1 MNEILRVD
9 LVISIIAFSV
19 ALSLSFRK
27 NKDKQQTLLTLF
39 AFLLAAVF
47 LLRYVFLETSTHIWL
62 RLCLGLFIPLPLVLL
77 FLISSFLKEEN
88 SFSVELFTI
97 QYIFAP
103 ILIVGLSTPIFN
115 SREFVWFVVSYVL
128 GILTFIFLNLLYI
141 GIKEESTPQKK
152 RFLLLSI
159 LGIST
164 IVVTILSMKLKNLFA
179 IAGIDALFVLLLLFY
194 ISESVINTKLLDFQE
209 FVSKVLVLLVL
220 SIVISVIYWV
230 FVIIISNRPS
240 DMILNS
246 LAISISITLLFE
258 RLRLYVTNIISSY
271 ITARTKDFIARIQRL
286 RKEISSII
294 DADALLR
301 KVIDDIFASRKVNS
315 CAFYVLS
322 DDKTFYKNYYSLGPQ
337 VAEYIDSVLDHS
349 LIEMINEQRQ
359 IIVKELL
366 EKKYMQE
373 SNIAEDSG
381 FQTKTR
387 DVLNSLSRLN
397 ITLLFPIN
405 IENEVYYLLAINDYG
420 VSDSVN
426 AEELGALIELSEQI
440 SVSLLNLKIFE
451 SIKERDRLAALGE
464 MAAGLAHEI
473 RNPLGA
479 IKGAAQYLNPANL
492 PQEEAEFLNI
502 IIEETD
508 RLNRVLTQFLDYS
521 RPYQGELS
529 VVNLDSVIRQIIKFY
544 SSGPDSKYQ
553 IEYSNSSSETLVK
566 IDTEQFKQVLINI
579 IKNAQEAMPD
589 GGKIEIKVLREDR
602 SNGNIFN
609 TVFLREKN
617 IVEKVIIEILD
628 HGSGIDEQDVSK
640 VFIPFY
646 TTKKSG
652 TGLGLAISK
661 KIIESQN
668 GRLELFSKK
677 GEGTTVRITLPA
689 YKSESER

>member
-1 MNEILRVD
+1 MP
-9 LVISIIAFSV
+9 SPKF
-19 ALSLSFRK
+19 
-27 NKDKQQTLLTLF
+27 
-39 AFLLAAVF
+39 
-47 LLRYVFLETSTHIWL
+47 
-62 RLCLGLFIPLPLVLL
+62 
-77 FLISSFLKEEN
+77 
-88 SFSVELFTI
+88 
-97 QYIFAP
+97 
-103 ILIVGLSTPIFN
+103 
-115 SREFVWFVVSYVL
+115 
-128 GILTFIFLNLLYI
+128 
-141 GIKEESTPQKK
+141 
-152 RFLLLSI
+152 
-159 LGIST
+159 
-164 IVVTILSMKLKNLFA
+164 
-179 IAGIDALFVLLLLFY
+179 LLLLFY

-220 SIVISVIYWV
+220 SIVISVIYWI

-258 RLRLYVTNIISSY
+258 RLRLYVTNLISSY

-294 DADALLR
+294 DADALLK

-315 CAFYVLS
+315 CAFLVLS
-322 DDKTFYKNYYSLGPQ
+322 EDKTYYKNYYSLGPQ

-359 IIVKELL
+359 VIVKELL

-373 SNIAEDSG
+373 SNITEDGS

-420 VSDSVN
+420 VSDSIN
-426 AEELGALIELSEQI
+426 AEDLGALIELSEQI
-440 SVSLLNLKIFE
+440 SVSLSNLKIFE

-492 PQEEAEFLNI
+492 PQEEAEFLKI

-521 RPYQGELS
+521 RPYQGESS
-529 VVNLDSVIRQIIKFY
+529 VVNLDSVIKQIIKFY
-544 SSGPDSKYQ
+544 SSGSDLKYQ
-553 IEYSNSSSETLVK
+553 IEYYNSASETLVK

-579 IKNAQEAMPD
+579 IKNAQESMPE
-589 GGKIEIKVLREDR
+589 GGKIEIKVSKEDR
-602 SNGNIFN
+602 AGKNIFN

-617 IVEKVIIEILD
+617 VVEKVIIEILD
-628 HGSGIDEQDVSK
+628 HGSGIDEKDISK
-640 VFIPFY
+640 VFIPFF
-646 TTKKSG
+646 TTKKTGSG
-652 TGLGLAISK
+652 IGLSLSRQMMRVQGGTISVH
-661 KIIESQN
+661 SVL
-668 GRLELFSKK
+668 GK
-677 GEGTTVRITLPA
+677 GSTFTL
-689 YKSESER
+689 RF